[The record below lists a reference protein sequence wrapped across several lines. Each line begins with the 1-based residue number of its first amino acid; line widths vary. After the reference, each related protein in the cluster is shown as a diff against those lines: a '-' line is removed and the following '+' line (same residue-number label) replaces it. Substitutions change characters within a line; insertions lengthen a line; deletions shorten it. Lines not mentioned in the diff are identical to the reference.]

1 MGTTIPVVLMLPP
14 NFIHVTCI
22 VFLIQMAYDEYVMR
36 TISLKFPFC
45 GTMEVNIFEI
55 GRHLINTLCTAFDN
69 SFQRDVAD
77 CDSCWLF
84 AFCFSI
90 FT

>member
-45 GTMEVNIFEI
+45 ETVVVNIFEI
-55 GRHLINTLCTAFDN
+55 GRHLIKTLCTAFDH
-69 SFQRDVAD
+69 FLQHEVAD
-77 CDSCWLF
+77 CDSC
-84 AFCFSI
+84 
-90 FT
+90 